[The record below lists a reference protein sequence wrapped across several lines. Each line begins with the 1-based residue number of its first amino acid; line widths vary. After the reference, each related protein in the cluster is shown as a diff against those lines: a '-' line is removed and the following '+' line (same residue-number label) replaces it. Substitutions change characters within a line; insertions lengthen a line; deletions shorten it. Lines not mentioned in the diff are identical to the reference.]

1 MALPWIVPG
10 LGERSLGSDL
20 LLSLVSPSRLAEL
33 GGPDLLP
40 TAGCF
45 RERGPGAVGAS
56 RSLSRA
62 GAGAEPN
69 CRWGPP
75 PGEGL
80 RANAAGRLPRSP
92 SRPSGRLCRRAPQ
105 QRRLPCAVGVSA
117 SLGEW
122 GPLRPGPGMR
132 GGQPRSQDPTSRA
145 PQPAP
150 PRSSWDSSHP
160 WRCQPGAA
168 PGDRATLSRVLTAE
182 WPAPGSRAQSV
193 PGAPSRRDLAPSA
206 GRMEAGA
213 QGRSRGRFRGDARAG
228 F

>member
-1 MALPWIVPG
+1 MPIGSRPRSDRRPRAQVGAGRKRVALPWIVPG

-75 PGEGL
+75 QGRGSGPTL
-80 RANAAGRLPRSP
+80 R
-92 SRPSGRLCRRAPQ
+92 
-105 QRRLPCAVGVSA
+105 GVSLA
-117 SLGEW
+117 V
-122 GPLRPGPGMR
+122 P
-132 GGQPRSQDPTSRA
+132 
-145 PQPAP
+145 PAP
-150 PRSSWDSSHP
+150 PAASAAARRSS
-160 WRCQPGAA
+160 AA
-168 PGDRATLSRVLTAE
+168 FP
-182 WPAPGSRAQSV
+182 AQSV
-193 PGAPSRRDLAPSA
+193 SRRRWVS
-206 GRMEAGA
+206 G
-213 QGRSRGRFRGDARAG
+213 GRSGRGRGCGEGSPGVRIPRPGLPSLLLLVPRGIPPTRGAASPGLPRG
-228 F
+228 IVRRSPGS